1 MISERIKTLA
11 ALVPPA
17 KSLADVGCD
26 HGYLLVEAFQKHG
39 LDYAVAID
47 NKELPLKMLA
57 II

>member
-26 HGYLLVEAFQKHG
+26 HGYLLVEAFQKYGYHSVTTP
-39 LDYAVAID
+39 YEMAF
-47 NKELPLKMLA
+47 
-57 II
+57 